1 MNIPLSAIQP
11 FEPHGLPKLNF
22 IKELEVTTLKIIL
35 DIMDALDKFMEDN
48 AENCFMFASVIEAT
62 QAQALADHLCGWLEE
77 TAYKAGADIVHVKS
91 RAMLAEYDN
100 DELVPVFDTKNRKSK
115 KLEIIGF
122 MFMIEF
128 TVNDE
133 DMNHLLDH
141 RFKRTPK

>member
-1 MNIPLSAIQP
+1 M
-11 FEPHGLPKLNF
+11 
-22 IKELEVTTLKIIL
+22 
-35 DIMDALDKFMEDN
+35 
-48 AENCFMFASVIEAT
+48 
-62 QAQALADHLCGWLEE
+62 
-77 TAYKAGADIVHVKS
+77 KAGADIVKAQAH
-91 RAMLAEYDN
+91 AMLAEYDN
-100 DELVPVFDTKNRKSK
+100 GELVPVFDTKNRKSK